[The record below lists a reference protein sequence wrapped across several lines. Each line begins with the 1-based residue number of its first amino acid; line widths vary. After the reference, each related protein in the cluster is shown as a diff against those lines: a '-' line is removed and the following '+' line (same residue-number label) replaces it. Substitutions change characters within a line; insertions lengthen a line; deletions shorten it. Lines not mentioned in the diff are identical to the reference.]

1 MKNIINEMTQKGWVI
16 WELVKVG
23 DAPIVFFT
31 NKACKYV
38 GIMIENSMEKS
49 MEDDGYIFSKNE
61 KIINSLFSKAKLG

>member
-1 MKNIINEMTQKGWVI
+1 MKNIINEMAQKGWVV

-38 GIMIENSMEKS
+38 GIMIENSMEKT
-49 MEDDGYIFSKNE
+49 MEDSGYVFSKNE
-61 KIINSLFSKAKLG
+61 KIINTLFSKAKLV